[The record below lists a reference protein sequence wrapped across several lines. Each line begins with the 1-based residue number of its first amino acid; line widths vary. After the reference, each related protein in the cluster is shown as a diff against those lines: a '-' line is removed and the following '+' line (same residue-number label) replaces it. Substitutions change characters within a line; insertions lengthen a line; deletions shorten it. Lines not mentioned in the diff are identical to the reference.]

1 MSNINLN
8 VPCINL
14 DWVAFSILLVPSPR
28 EKDEHRFTLNDITP
42 LGFKVVEYVG
52 TNIYSRRAIV
62 FADDGQ
68 KLLTLLFQ
76 PHSRIIDYQSCLVEV
91 ANPMLYSRYLYFGGK
106 WYGGLLWVPELL
118 QAIHPF
124 TFQCL
129 SRVDIAA
136 DFPLTP
142 GRAAM
147 VRQFTADEVYVQRY
161 RDGVSFHS
169 FEAIKGTRVRRV
181 PRQISW
187 GSKNSN
193 IKWKLYN
200 KSLEVFE
207 YEKVGDK
214 VVQHCNKQYIVDK
227 WLECGWD
234 VNNIWRLEVSIC
246 PMEKYKFHE
255 RTLRFHD
262 LANWFTI
269 SDLFTCLYQT
279 KFVCRI
285 NEGHDDR
292 SNDKRVYLLGNL
304 GITDR
309 LQIKES
315 IRDVPVT
322 EYVNGL
328 RSAMAQL
335 QKPEVIINRRMRQLW
350 IQTAMQVTRV
360 GNLQAYFNNTY
371 GYPVEKLPAIASSIN
386 PPMNNITKSFP

>member
-1 MSNINLN
+1 MSKVYSDSPL
-8 VPCINL
+8 VSL
-14 DWVAFSILLVPSPR
+14 DWLAFSVLLVPSPN
-28 EKDEHRFTLNDITP
+28 EKDAHQFTLNDITS
-42 LGFKVVEYVG
+42 LGFKVIEYVG

-76 PHSRIIDYQSCLVEV
+76 PHSRIINYQSCLVEV
-91 ANPMLYSRYLYFGGK
+91 ANPLLYSRYLQFDGK

-118 QAIHPF
+118 QALHPY

-129 SRVDIAA
+129 SRIDIAA
-136 DFPLTP
+136 DFPLTAK
-142 GRAAM
+142 RADM
-147 VRQFTADEVYVQRY
+147 VRRLTADEVYVQRY

-169 FEAIKGTRVRRV
+169 FEAIKGAKVCRV
-181 PRQISW
+181 PRQLSW
-187 GSKNSN
+187 GSKHSN

-207 YEKVGDK
+207 YEKDGDK
-214 VVQHCNKQYIVDK
+214 IVRQCNKQYIVDK
-227 WLECGWD
+227 WLECDWD
-234 VNNIWRLEVSIC
+234 VNNVWRLEVSIC
-246 PMEKYKFHE
+246 PMEKYKFHG

-279 KFVCRI
+279 KFVCRL
-285 NEGHDDR
+285 NEGHEDR
-292 SNDKRVYLLGNL
+292 SNDHRVYLLDNL
-304 GITDR
+304 GSTDR
-309 LQIKES
+309 LQIRES
-315 IRDVPVT
+315 ASEVLVG

-335 QKPEVIINRRMRQLW
+335 QKPEVIVNNKMRKLW
-350 IQTAMQVTRV
+350 IQTAMQVTHV

-371 GYPVEKLPAIASSIN
+371 GYPVEQLPAIASSIN
-386 PPMNNITKSFP
+386 PPHNDNQ

>member
-1 MSNINLN
+1 MYQS
-8 VPCINL
+8 VSDAPCVNL
-14 DWVAFSILLVPSPR
+14 DWVAFSILLVPSPH
-28 EKDEHRFTLNDITP
+28 EKDDHKFTLNDISS
-42 LGFKVVEYVG
+42 LGFKVIEYVG

-62 FADDGQ
+62 FAGDGQ

-76 PHSRIIDYQSCLVEV
+76 PHSRIIDFKSCLVEV
-91 ANPMLYSRYLYFGGK
+91 ANPLLYSRYLQFDGK

-118 QAIHPF
+118 QALHPY

-129 SRVDIAA
+129 SRIDIAA
-136 DFPLTP
+136 DFPLTSE
-142 GRAAM
+142 RATK
-147 VRQFTADEVYVQRY
+147 VRQLSSDAVYVQRY
-161 RDGVSFHS
+161 TEGVSFHNYVT
-169 FEAIKGTRVRRV
+169 IKGAKVTRI
-181 PRQISW
+181 PRQLSW

-234 VNNIWRLEVSIC
+234 VNNVWRLEVSIC
-246 PMEKYKFHE
+246 PMEKYKFHG

-269 SDLFTCLYQT
+269 SDIFTCLYQT
-279 KFVCRI
+279 KFVCRM
-285 NEGHDDR
+285 NEGHADR
-292 SNDKRVYLLGNL
+292 SNDTRVYLLGNL
-304 GITDR
+304 GSTDK
-309 LQIKES
+309 LQIRES
-315 IRDVPVT
+315 VGDVPVM

-335 QKPEVIINRRMRQLW
+335 QKPEVIVNKQMRKLW

-371 GYPVEKLPAIASSIN
+371 GYPVEKLPAIASIIN
-386 PPMNNITKSFP
+386 PPIQ